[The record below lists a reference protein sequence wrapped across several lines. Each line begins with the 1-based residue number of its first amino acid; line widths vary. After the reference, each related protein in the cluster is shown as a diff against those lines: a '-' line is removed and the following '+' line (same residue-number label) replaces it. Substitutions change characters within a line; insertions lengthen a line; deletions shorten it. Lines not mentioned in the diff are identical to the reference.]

1 MSAGR
6 SLSLHRVS
14 LIALV
19 LLALTLVSRDALTQ
33 ALCSAAVHLASES
46 QASAT
51 RSQSDSCG
59 QTASPNPNSGSEQ
72 EEKVRRLLAEQ

>member
-19 LLALTLVSRDALTQ
+19 LLALPLVSRDKIGRAH
-33 ALCSAAVHLASES
+33 V
-46 QASAT
+46 
-51 RSQSDSCG
+51 
-59 QTASPNPNSGSEQ
+59 
-72 EEKVRRLLAEQ
+72 